1 MEVDVLNLLILSLI
15 KVWILLSVAILLSS
29 RSRSTSASG
38 LHALL
43 FLVLLGAA
51 LIPVL
56 VDHIPGIYLLA
67 LPEDL
72 RVNFYWSL
80 GIDLPSKVFTLLG
93 SAYLLIIVFLW
104 LKRLRQIRS
113 VHKIVRDAD
122 NIVVTAHL
130 KQLNDLCAHLVIKS
144 EIDSRYSKKI
154 TTPLTIGDV
163 HCWILLPQESLSWS
177 EHKLRRILLHELAHI
192 ARRDWFVKQF
202 SYFIGAIFWLVP
214 PVWSVMNKLEWLA
227 ELSCDDIVI
236 GNDGRRSDYASD
248 LLEVTASRTF
258 AGAIG
263 LTEHRSHYERIAAVL
278 DGARIR
284 QNNPIKFLLHALIFL
299 VLLLMLAGLQLG
311 HVKRLANTGLYHLQ
325 PLVLMEI
332 GEKPTE
338 LGEPNHPKIVHP
350 SIFAATENPPHFPF
364 MEPTEPVTTLEVV
377 RTIDDVWSGA
387 PADVIQPLVKVIP
400 EYPHKALRRGREGV
414 VEIAFSILPTGETT
428 EIHVLR
434 AQPAGVF
441 EKAAIDAV
449 KQYRYAPQL
458 REIRG
463 LNEVFEFKLL
473 EDAP

>member
-1 MEVDVLNLLILSLI
+1 MEVDVLNLFILSLI
-15 KVWILLSVAILLSS
+15 KVWILLSVAIFLLS

-56 VDHIPGIYLLA
+56 VDHIPGMHLLV

-72 RVNFYWSL
+72 RINFYWSL

-93 SAYLLIIVFLW
+93 SAYLLIVVCLW

-113 VHKIVRDAD
+113 VHKVVRDAE
-122 NIVVTAHL
+122 NLAVTAHL

-144 EIDSRYSKKI
+144 EINLRYSKKI
-154 TTPLTIGDV
+154 TTPLTMGDV
-163 HCWILLPQESLSWS
+163 NYWILLPQESLLWS

-236 GNDGRRSDYASD
+236 ANDGRRSDYASD

-258 AGAIG
+258 AGAVG
-263 LTEHRSHYERIAAVL
+263 LIEHRSHYERIAAVL

-284 QNNPIKFLLHALIFL
+284 HNNPIKFLLHALIFL
-299 VLLLMLAGLQLG
+299 MILMMLAGFQLG
-311 HVKRLANTGLYHLQ
+311 HVKLPENVGLYQLQ
-325 PLVLMEI
+325 PLVLLEI
-332 GEKPTE
+332 GEQSTVAGVPSQQE
-338 LGEPNHPKIVHP
+338 LTRQTI
-350 SIFAATENPPHFPF
+350 SAASESPPHFPS
-364 MEPTEPVTTLEVV
+364 MGPTEPDIKYEVTA
-377 RTIDDVWSGA
+377 TIDPVWSGA
-387 PADVIQPLVKVIP
+387 PADVIQPLVKIMP

-414 VEIAFSILPTGETT
+414 VEIAFNILPTGETT
-428 EIHVLR
+428 EIQVLR
-434 AQPAGVF
+434 AQPTGVF
-441 EKAAIDAV
+441 EKAAIEAV
-449 KQYRYAPQL
+449 KQYRYAPQS

-463 LNEVFEFKLL
+463 LNEVFEFRLL